1 MKIII
6 LSTDKSILKW
16 KSLPTKIARLEKV
29 LKVWDISV
37 ETIDSIPLIVNGR
50 VAKYWLNYLVQNHFN
65 LGYDIVA
72 LHMSDKQRKAWGVKP
87 SLLGSNPNTKQE
99 YGDFYFWSDENTK
112 NKKHGGDE
120 QFYQTFL
127 HELAHEY
134 FQQTGLKDVT
144 HLYHDEFKDIT
155 GLIESFD
162 WTIYQPKRMALKKQ
176 VPLLKRVVELLV
188 KLKGMQT
195 FKNPVPNFPI
205 SQKFGVRNAK
215 FYPQTKHH
223 LGTDW
228 ATPNKTPIPSP
239 VDGEITDYGN
249 DKTRGNWL
257 EITSGGH
264 YWYFFHLAIPAI
276 KKIVKQGDIIGYTGN
291 TGKSTGYHCH
301 VELWKQRRDVS
312 LLTEQ
317 NFKNYLIDIETLWNH
332 N

>member
-16 KSLPTKIARLEKV
+16 KSLLAKIERLEKV

-37 ETIDSIPLIVNGR
+37 ETIDSIPPIENGR

-72 LHMSDKQRKAWGVKP
+72 LHMSDKQRKAWGLKP
-87 SLLGSNPNTKQE
+87 TLRGSNPNTKQE
-99 YGDFYFWSDENTK
+99 YGDFYFWADENTLREGF
-112 NKKHGGDE
+112 N
-120 QFYQTFL
+120 QFEQTFL

-155 GLIESFD
+155 VLVKSFD
-162 WTIYQPKRMALKKQ
+162 WTLYQPKRMALKKQ

-188 KLKGMQT
+188 KYNGMQT
-195 FKNPVPNFPI
+195 FKNPFPNFPV

-239 VDGEITDYGN
+239 VDGEITDCGT
-249 DKTRGNWL
+249 DKNRGNWL
-257 EITSGGH
+257 EIASGGY

-317 NFKNYLIDIETLWNH
+317 NFKNYLIDIETLTK
-332 N
+332 